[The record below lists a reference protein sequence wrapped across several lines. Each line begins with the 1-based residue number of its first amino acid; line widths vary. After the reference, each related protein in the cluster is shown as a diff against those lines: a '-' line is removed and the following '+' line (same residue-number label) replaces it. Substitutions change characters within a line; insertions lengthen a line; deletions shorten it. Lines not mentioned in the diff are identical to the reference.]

1 MINYSCHLLGTA
13 SGIPTKTR
21 NNVSIVLAVNNDYYI
36 LDAGEP
42 CAASMLRNGLDYNK
56 VKAIFISHMDADHF
70 AGLPM
75 LIKSMILWA
84 RRRKPLKLFVPRG
97 AVADVKNCLAMM
109 YLVDEARGFRLDI
122 LPLSEEFEYWD
133 NNISMTFHG
142 NRHIKNRFCRN
153 PALKDKYP
161 DLQKESFSFC
171 IVLKNREMVY
181 SGDLAC
187 LEEMDAFINGT
198 DILLCELAHFT
209 PEMLFQYLSDKSVK
223 RIICLH
229 FHPDWDDRNAE
240 LLELASKY
248 GIKNIEMGRDNLQ
261 INF

>member
-1 MINYSCHLLGTA
+1 MKSFSCRLLGTA

-21 NNVSIVLAVNNDYYI
+21 NNVSTVLDVNNDYYI
-36 LDAGEP
+36 LDAGEQ

-56 VKAIFISHMDADHF
+56 VKAIFISHMDVDHF

-75 LIKSMILWA
+75 LVKSMILWA
-84 RRRKPLKLFVPRG
+84 RRQTPLQLFVPRD

-109 YLVDEARGFRLDI
+109 YLVDKALGFRLDI
-122 LPLSEEFEYWD
+122 LPLSEEFEYRD
-133 NNISMTFHG
+133 ANISMTFHG

-153 PALKDKYP
+153 PALKDRYP

-171 IVLKNREMVY
+171 IQLKNRKMVY

-187 LEEMDAFINGT
+187 PEEMDAFINDT

-209 PEMLFQYLSDKSVK
+209 PETLFQYISAKNVK
-223 RIICLH
+223 RTICLH
-229 FHPDWDDRNAE
+229 FHPDWDDRDAE
-240 LLELASKY
+240 LLELAEKY
-248 GIKNIEMGRDNLQ
+248 GISNIEMGRDGLQ